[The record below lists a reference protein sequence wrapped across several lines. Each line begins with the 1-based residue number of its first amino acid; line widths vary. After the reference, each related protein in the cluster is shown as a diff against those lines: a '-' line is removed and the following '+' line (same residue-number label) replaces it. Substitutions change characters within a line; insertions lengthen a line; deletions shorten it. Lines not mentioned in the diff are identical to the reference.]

1 MLRYPVSRNTM
12 EVGKLLFT
20 PECHLRTCP
29 KSEPVRSFA
38 PILAAGHP
46 FCLAQGSISESVL
59 HPPLQRAGNKK
70 PRYRIDS
77 GVSFT
82 DLVPER

>member
-12 EVGKLLFT
+12 EVGTLHFT
-20 PECHLRTCP
+20 PECLLRTCP

-38 PILAAGHP
+38 PIAAAGRP
-46 FCLAQGSISESVL
+46 FCLAQGSISETVL
-59 HPPLQRAGNKK
+59 HPPLHRAENKK

-77 GVSFT
+77 GVSFA